1 VPDIKKYFLWTFE
14 RGSKPYDVICL
25 LILAFIF
32 LTPRRWFDDR
42 PNLQCLGQ
50 VSSAQPSCIN
60 DRNVSITMRLEKE
73 AVDNLK
79 ALCRRAKN
87 ARTSLSRDLV
97 ACNSKTE
104 TSHVSFERRILTL
117 FDVLVA

>member
-1 VPDIKKYFLWTFE
+1 VPNIKKYFLWTFE

-32 LTPRRWFDDR
+32 LTPRSWFDDR

-50 VSSAQPSCIN
+50 VSSPQPSCIID
-60 DRNVSITMRLEKE
+60 DRSVSITMRLEKE

-79 ALCRRAKN
+79 ALFRRAKN
-87 ARTSLSRDLV
+87 AWTSLSRDLE
-97 ACNSKTE
+97 ASKN
-104 TSHVSFERRILTL
+104 
-117 FDVLVA
+117 